1 MRLGFSAFLV
11 LLLASFSFASPV
23 FNGPSVSA
31 QPEEN
36 VACCL
41 QLLSCFESDDIPAIS
56 IAEPVQAL
64 PVCFVIRVIEQ
75 PSSSGANIFG
85 SSGHRASEFSA
96 SSIEALYED
105 LEVRLDYL
113 SFWIDR
119 LEYHQ
124 GLRRQY

>member
-1 MRLGFSAFLV
+1 MRVGFCTFKV
-11 LLLASFSFASPV
+11 LLLASFSSASPV
-23 FNGPSVSA
+23 FNGPSVIA
-31 QPEEN
+31 QPEDN
-36 VACCL
+36 VDCCFRL
-41 QLLSCFESDDIPAIS
+41 FTSCAQEDIPEIS